1 MRLTSIAL
9 VVLALPLSAA
19 TGWAK
24 GDTQKGQLLTYT
36 CTGCHGVAEYKNAY
50 PQYHVPKIAG
60 QSEQYLVAA
69 LKAYRSGERSH
80 PTMRAQALSFS
91 DQDIE
96 DIAAFVSAGTP
107 TGGAK

>member
-9 VVLALPLSAA
+9 VLIVLPLSAA

-24 GDTQKGQLLTYT
+24 GDADKGRLRTYT

-69 LKAYRSGERSH
+69 LKAYRSGERAH

-96 DIAAFVSAGTP
+96 DIAAFVAAGTL
-107 TGGAK
+107 TGSSK